1 MILFK
6 MAMRNLM
13 KQKRRSFFTAIS
25 MIIGFVLLS
34 ISLGLAEG
42 GYGNI
47 IKSFTKA
54 QTGHIQVHQK
64 EYLDKPGIY
73 KNFVWN
79 KDLEK
84 VLRSVDEVEKVAP
97 RLFSGALAFV
107 DTKTTAASVKGIDVK
122 AEADM
127 TDIDKKVEKGS
138 YFSLEDKG
146 EPKYEAV
153 ITDSLAQALKLDVGQ
168 EIVLI
173 SQGADGSI
181 ANDKFKVIGI
191 LSKDMDSLENRT
203 VFLPLATAQEFIS
216 IGDKVHEAAIMIK
229 DYRKSVTEASE
240 INKALFSA
248 GIKDLRSEPWEIVE
262 QQFYTS
268 MVADKEGNFIVIF
281 IIALIVAVGVL
292 NTVLMSILE
301 RMREYGVMKA
311 MGTTPG
317 FIFNSIVIETFIL
330 SILSSV
336 GGFLLSLLA
345 TWPLKTIGISYPEPI
360 SVGGIFI
367 EYMNSEYVAEAF
379 YIPFV
384 VIVISSVIASLVPA
398 FKASVAN
405 PVKSMRSY

>member
-229 DYRKSVTEASE
+229 D
-240 INKALFSA
+240 
-248 GIKDLRSEPWEIVE
+248 
-262 QQFYTS
+262 
-268 MVADKEGNFIVIF
+268 
-281 IIALIVAVGVL
+281 
-292 NTVLMSILE
+292 
-301 RMREYGVMKA
+301 
-311 MGTTPG
+311 
-317 FIFNSIVIETFIL
+317 
-330 SILSSV
+330 
-336 GGFLLSLLA
+336 
-345 TWPLKTIGISYPEPI
+345 
-360 SVGGIFI
+360 
-367 EYMNSEYVAEAF
+367 
-379 YIPFV
+379 
-384 VIVISSVIASLVPA
+384 
-398 FKASVAN
+398 
-405 PVKSMRSY
+405 